1 MKAISIIFTDA
12 KYLREAHAMNWT
24 IEYLEK
30 DKIVAAK
37 VNGIMDWDE
46 HKKFAEELYPFA
58 HKKGSHRILIDF
70 REMIPDFTVL
80 QIDDLP
86 KMLANLGVESD
97 LRIAAIHDPSSSKA
111 GEFTFFKNVATITS
125 LHVEQF
131 ASREEAIQWL
141 KTGLHAKSK
150 K

>member
-1 MKAISIIFTDA
+1 MK
-12 KYLREAHAMNWT
+12 WT

-30 DKIVAAK
+30 ERIAAAK
-37 VNGIMDWDE
+37 INGIMDWEE
-46 HKKFAEELYPFA
+46 HRKFAEELYPTA
-58 HKKGSHRILIDF
+58 RKKGYHRILIDF

-86 KMLANLGVESD
+86 KMLTELGVTSE
-97 LRIAAIHDPSSSKA
+97 LRIAAIHDPSSPKA
-111 GEFTFFKNVATITS
+111 NEHVFFKNVATIMN

-131 ASREEAIQWL
+131 DNREDAVKWL
-141 KTGLHAKSK
+141 KTGVYIKSK

>member
-1 MKAISIIFTDA
+1 
-12 KYLREAHAMNWT
+12 MNW
-24 IEYLEK
+24 E
-30 DKIVAAK
+30 
-37 VNGIMDWDE
+37 E
-46 HKKFAEELYPFA
+46 HRKFAEEIYPLA
-58 HKKGSHRILIDF
+58 RKKGSNRILIDF

-86 KMLANLGVESD
+86 KLLKEIGVGPD
-97 LRIAAIHDPSSSKA
+97 LRIAAIHDPSSPKT

-131 ASREEAIQWL
+131 SGRDEAIEWL
-141 KTGLHAKSK
+141 KTGLPAKSK

>member
-1 MKAISIIFTDA
+1 MK
-12 KYLREAHAMNWT
+12 WT

-30 DKIVAAK
+30 DGIVAAK
-37 VNGIMDWDE
+37 INGIMDWEE
-46 HKKFAEELYPFA
+46 HRKFAEELYPLA
-58 HKKGSHRILIDF
+58 RKKGSNRILIDF

-86 KMLANLGVESD
+86 KLLKEIGVGPD
-97 LRIAAIHDPSSSKA
+97 LRIAAIHDPSSPKT

-125 LHVEQF
+125 LQVQQF
-131 ASREEAIQWL
+131 SDRDEAIAWL
-141 KTGLHAKSK
+141 KSGSLAKSK